1 MKKED
6 FTKPFERIRE
16 ILRKEPF
23 SRDDDLFLT
32 WKFWRSIDPGIDD
45 LTMKEFKTLFL
56 SGYFGLPASIT
67 RLRALCQ
74 SQDPELRGTT
84 VVKRFD
90 RAKIWKAYIR
100 GYEKRGFSGLPPGG
114 SLSDPDL
121 QVIKDHIEGDHA
133 LEVLHKSTREEKTAV
148 INNKS
153 IDMRIGKK
161 DRVKTQ
167 GESYYSVGEFLS
179 ERRRGLTV
187 PFEDVQR
194 IKLAARR
201 INEQNGLAEKIRNG
215 TGHRKGYRI
224 EVFRFSVLDKAVN
237 KILKENETRGD
248 NQDQ

>member
-6 FTKPFERIRE
+6 FVKPFERIRE

-67 RLRALCQ
+67 RFRALCQ
-74 SQDPELRGTT
+74 NQDPELRGTT
-84 VVKRFD
+84 VGKRFD
-90 RAKIWKAYIR
+90 RAKIWKAYIQ
-100 GYEKRGFSGLPPGG
+100 GYEKRGFSGLPPGR

-121 QVIKDHIEGDHA
+121 QVIKDHIEGDRA
-133 LEVLHKSTREEKTAV
+133 LEVLHKTTREKKTAV
-148 INNKS
+148 TNNKS
-153 IDMRIGKK
+153 FDMRIGKK

-167 GESYYSVGEFLS
+167 GESYYSVGEFLALHK
-179 ERRRGLTV
+179 RGLTV

-194 IKLAARR
+194 VKIAARR

-215 TGHRKGYRI
+215 TGVRIGYRFK
-224 EVFRFSVLDKAVN
+224 VFRLSVLEKAVN
-237 KILKENETRGD
+237 EILKENETRED
-248 NQDQ
+248 NRDQ